1 MTLGCK
7 GLMEFRS
14 EHRFFFLVDIAFQ
27 VTSNVSLFFV
37 SLLGVKA
44 LKDGFAISSSV
55 DQRIVLWEIVDT
67 GQVCSNVAE

>member
-1 MTLGCK
+1 M
-7 GLMEFRS
+7 S
-14 EHRFFFLVDIAFQ
+14 IDFFPSRYCFSSNFQ
-27 VTSNVSLFFV
+27 CFFV

>member
-7 GLMEFRS
+7 GLMELRS
-14 EHRFFFLVDIAFQ
+14 EHRFFSLVDIAFQ

-37 SLLGVKA
+37 PLLGLKA

-67 GQVCSNVAE
+67 GQVCSNLAE